1 MKFGVL
7 GEFSGAHLIAGVRC
21 LLAASLLNNGKFC
34 IGGLMIQWQ
43 RKKSSGGE
51 KPLYSFEEINSTT
64 LRVTRDYEGSVF
76 KRDFSVGH
84 RFTTYSGLPVEM
96 VSLNSKGGSTDTGY
110 YLIVREITKSGL
122 GKKTDVSAQNQI
134 DKLYFNQD
142 PEVEISSSHEV
153 NEQNT
158 YIEGAVKQVLVNQ
171 YERDPK
177 ARAECI
183 RHYKCVCNICNF
195 DFAKHYGAYGE
206 GFIEVHHIKP
216 LHEIKS
222 SYVIDPINDLLPVCS
237 NCHSIL
243 HRGKELLSITELK
256 AMFHNQENNT

>member
-1 MKFGVL
+1 
-7 GEFSGAHLIAGVRC
+7 
-21 LLAASLLNNGKFC
+21 
-34 IGGLMIQWQ
+34 MIQWQ

-51 KPLYSFEEINSTT
+51 RPLYSFEELNSNT
-64 LRVTRDYEGSVF
+64 LRVTRDFEGRTF

-84 RFTTYSGLPVEM
+84 RFTTYNGLPVEM
-96 VSLNSKGGSTDTGY
+96 VSLNPNGGSSKTGY
-110 YLIVREITKSGL
+110 YLIVREITRSGL

-142 PEVEISSSHEV
+142 PDAEISSPHEV
-153 NEQNT
+153 KEKST
-158 YIEGAVKQVLVNQ
+158 YVEGAVKQVLVNQ

-195 DFAKHYGAYGE
+195 DFAKHYGSYGE

-222 SYVIDPINDLLPVCS
+222 SYVVDPINDLIPVCS
-237 NCHSIL
+237 NCHSML
-243 HRGKELLSITELK
+243 HRGKEALSIRELK
-256 AMFHNQENNT
+256 AIFHTQKDNT